1 MKCSMTELSNKEVI
15 NITTG
20 EKLGYADDIIFE
32 TETSKLVSFVIY
44 GRPRFFGIFGRDD
57 DCIVNCCDIEVI
69 GSDTILISSHHAK
82 LSKESTD
89 ADKTL

>member
-1 MKCSMTELSNKEVI
+1 MTELSNKEVI

-32 TETSKLVSFVIY
+32 TETSKLVSFIIY
-44 GRPRFFGIFGRDD
+44 GRPRFFGILGRDD
-57 DCIVNCCDIEVI
+57 DCIVNCSDVEVI

-82 LSKESTD
+82 LSKESID
-89 ADKTL
+89 NGKSL